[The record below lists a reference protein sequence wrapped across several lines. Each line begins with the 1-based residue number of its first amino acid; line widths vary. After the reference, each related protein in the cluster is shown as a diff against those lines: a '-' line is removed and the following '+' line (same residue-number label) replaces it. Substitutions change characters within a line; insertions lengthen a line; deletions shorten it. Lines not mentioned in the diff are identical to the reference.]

1 MVLGVVVFDG
11 SFLLQD
17 CNTLRSL
24 RLQEVGFA
32 RLLSLVVWLLLLLI
46 MVPNM
51 ALPIKQVQVQQLH
64 RVGVLTHSGKLLAR
78 SHHAVLQLRYTAT
91 LVNHVLNM
99 SY

>member
-11 SFLLQD
+11 SFFLQD
-17 CNTLRSL
+17 SHTLHSL

-51 ALPIKQVQVQQLH
+51 ALPIQQVKVQQLH
-64 RVGVLTHSGKLLAR
+64 
-78 SHHAVLQLRYTAT
+78 
-91 LVNHVLNM
+91 
-99 SY
+99 

>member
-1 MVLGVVVFDG
+1 MLKVLEVVVYYE
-11 SFLLQD
+11 SLLLQD
-17 CNTLRSL
+17 CHTLRSL

-51 ALPIKQVQVQQLH
+51 ALPIKEVKVQQLSGLENC
-64 RVGVLTHSGKLLAR
+64 RLDVITSLYLHS
-78 SHHAVLQLRYTAT
+78 
-91 LVNHVLNM
+91 VNHV